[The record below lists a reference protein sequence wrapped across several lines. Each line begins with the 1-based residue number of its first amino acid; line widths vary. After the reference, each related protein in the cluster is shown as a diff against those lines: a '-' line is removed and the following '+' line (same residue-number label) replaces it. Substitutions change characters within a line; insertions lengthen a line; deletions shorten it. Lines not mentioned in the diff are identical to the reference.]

1 MNPERIFVIVMGGD
15 QRGIVARV
23 STLLFEHDCN
33 IEDIQQK
40 VMDGTFVMTLL
51 ADVTQ
56 CPVGIAGLRDALEEL
71 GQKMGLTVMVQNESV
86 IKAMQRV

>member
-1 MNPERIFVIVMGGD
+1 MDKERVFVVVLGGD

-23 STLLFEHDCN
+23 SGLLFEQDCN

-51 ADVTQ
+51 ADVSS
-56 CPVGIAGLRDALEEL
+56 CPVGVAGLREALAAL
-71 GQKMGLTVMVQNESV
+71 AGRMGLTVMVQNESV